1 MTEFLEGLKP
11 RVETVRVHIPVTGRE
26 ENITVG
32 VLTMFE
38 WLSFEVA
45 LPLPPVPHTQAGPN
59 NTKVPNFADRG
70 WQIACEEIEIERN
83 FRRLAL
89 ALTKGGHDLSAHGNT
104 LEDQSTALRGIDAGV
119 ATALINFLKSA
130 AGGGVARV
138 EERADTFRRNDPQ
151 HTKVDQ
157 SAQDHPE

>member
-1 MTEFLEGLKP
+1 MTDFLEGLKP
-11 RVETVRVHIPVTGRE
+11 RIETVRVHIPVTGRE
-26 ENITVG
+26 EDVTIG

-59 NTKVPNFADRG
+59 NTKQPNFADRG
-70 WQIACEEIEIERN
+70 WQIRCEEIEIERN

-89 ALTKGGHDLSAHGNT
+89 ALTKAGHDLSKHGKT
-104 LEDQSTALRGIDAGV
+104 LEDQSTALRDIDVGV

-138 EERADTFRRNDPQ
+138 EERADTFRRGDSP
-151 HTKVDQ
+151 HSKAVRKEGVD
-157 SAQDHPE
+157 A